1 MVQQIG
7 HKIWVKIML
16 LIVESLFGVKKEHMS
31 SIINN
36 FIDYS
41 SLKSLSLLFQY
52 FDGLEGLG
60 KSGVWQFAFE
70 SVPLTFL
77 GLPLLE
83 LLG

>member
-16 LIVESLFGVKKEHMS
+16 LLVESLFGVKKEHMS

-60 KSGVWQFAFE
+60 KSGVWQIVFE
-70 SVPLTFL
+70 SVP
-77 GLPLLE
+77 
-83 LLG
+83 